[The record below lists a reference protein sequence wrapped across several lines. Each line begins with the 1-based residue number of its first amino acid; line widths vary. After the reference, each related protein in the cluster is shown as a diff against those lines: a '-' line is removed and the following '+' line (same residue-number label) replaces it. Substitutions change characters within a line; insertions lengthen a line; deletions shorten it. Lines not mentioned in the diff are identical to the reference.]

1 MLHAVRAVDCWCGQ
15 VVQAEDDEE
24 LGRRLRE
31 HLQEAHADEPRSEE
45 DVRSRV
51 AERGYEPPTGEPPW
65 AY

>member
-1 MLHAVRAVDCWCGQ
+1 MLRAVRAVDCWCGQ
-15 VVQAEDDEE
+15 VLQGEDDDE

-31 HLQEAHADEPRSEE
+31 HLEEAHPDELRSDE

>member
-1 MLHAVRAVDCWCGQ
+1 MLHGVRAVDCWCGQ
-15 VVQAEDDEE
+15 TVQGEDDEE
-24 LGRRLRE
+24 LVRRLRGHLDEE
-31 HLQEAHADEPRSEE
+31 HAEEPRSAD